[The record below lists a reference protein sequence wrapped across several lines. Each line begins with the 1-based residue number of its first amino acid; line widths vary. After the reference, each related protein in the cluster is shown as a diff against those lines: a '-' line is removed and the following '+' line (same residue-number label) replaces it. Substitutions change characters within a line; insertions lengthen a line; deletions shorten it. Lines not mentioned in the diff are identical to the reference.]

1 MQHNAY
7 DFALLNFRKVQLRKS
22 LARVNVVL
30 DGYDAVNLTPD
41 RKESKYI
48 TAHEDN
54 ENSSSYLGIHPLWTG
69 EFGEVSRLSGLII
82 WILNGARRFGK
93 FRLFLDQ
100 GVTIPRSAN
109 QPPFAFCFCGV
120 KILQRN
126 TQWFMCQD

>member
-54 ENSSSYLGIHPLWTG
+54 ENSSSYLGIHPL
-69 EFGEVSRLSGLII
+69 
-82 WILNGARRFGK
+82 
-93 FRLFLDQ
+93 
-100 GVTIPRSAN
+100 
-109 QPPFAFCFCGV
+109 
-120 KILQRN
+120 
-126 TQWFMCQD
+126 